1 MKKCHSLLRCLTA
14 SAIFLTLCLILA
26 ACGVQSASNTG
37 DNASSISGTV
47 QIKTNMDGESLLEM
61 VFTQAVPDGNG
72 RITYYRNR
80 VTDVLYMNVFC
91 KNASGY
97 AGAGGLTAMLDSD
110 TGKPLTYAR
119 YMEMFSALNG

>member
-1 MKKCHSLLRCLTA
+1 MKKCHSLLRCLPA
-14 SAIFLTLCLILA
+14 AAISLTLCLTRA

-72 RITYYRNR
+72 RITE
-80 VTDVLYMNVFC
+80 V
-91 KNASGY
+91 
-97 AGAGGLTAMLDSD
+97 
-110 TGKPLTYAR
+110 
-119 YMEMFSALNG
+119 E

>member
-1 MKKCHSLLRCLTA
+1 MKKRLFLLRCLTA
-14 SAIFLTLCLILA
+14 AAISLTFLLTLA

-37 DNASSISGTV
+37 DNTASSTDPA
-47 QIKTNMDGESLLEM
+47 QIEIDLDGESFLEV
-61 VFTQAVPDGNG
+61 VFSQPTSDGRG
-72 RITYYRNR
+72 RITYYRDR

-91 KNASGY
+91 KSATGY
-97 AGAGGLTAMLDSD
+97 AGAGGLTAMLDPD

>member
-1 MKKCHSLLRCLTA
+1 MKKRRCLTA
-14 SAIFLTLCLILA
+14 AAISLTFLLTLA

-37 DNASSISGTV
+37 DNTASSTDPA
-47 QIKTNMDGESLLEM
+47 QIETDLDGESLLEV
-61 VFTQAVPDGNG
+61 VFSQPTSDGCG
-72 RITYYRNR
+72 RITYYRDR

-91 KNASGY
+91 KSATGY
-97 AGAGGLTAMLDSD
+97 AGAGGLTAMLDPD